1 MWVKVSVTNHSRRI
15 SRGVRELGPHF
26 LKWPDD
32 NRQAV
37 ISDNIE
43 AKSGLRLCLGSG
55 DGSHV
60 NQTSEPRQFGY
71 MYQNRKQRFSVRGTT
86 VLAHIQVWLFVEQV
100 NIQATVDHECRFT
113 SYEMGWPGSVPD
125 MKIWKQSHLWT
136 HRHQYFKNGRYIL
149 VDRVT
154 IIYTNICTNM
164 ISLQDI
170 LLLLCH
176 SSIWWTGNCLCICI
190 W

>member
-1 MWVKVSVTNHSRRI
+1 MAVLADNPIFLSKGTKPQAHVKVQLACFLLRYGTRGSDIPNVVDKMDVGEGSVTNHSRRI

-43 AKSGLRLCLGSG
+43 AKSGLWLCLGSG

-71 MYQNRKQRFSVRGTT
+71 MYWNRKQRFSVRGTT
-86 VLAHIQVWLFVEQV
+86 VLAHIQV
-100 NIQATVDHECRFT
+100 
-113 SYEMGWPGSVPD
+113 
-125 MKIWKQSHLWT
+125 
-136 HRHQYFKNGRYIL
+136 
-149 VDRVT
+149 
-154 IIYTNICTNM
+154 
-164 ISLQDI
+164 
-170 LLLLCH
+170 
-176 SSIWWTGNCLCICI
+176 
-190 W
+190 